1 MNKNKQRF
9 GEMNGKSVLTSK
21 EVRVARNIYGLG
33 VSAASIARA
42 YGVGIRSMQR
52 IVKFKSRKRG

>member
-21 EVRVARNIYGLG
+21 EVRVARNIYNLG
-33 VSAASIARA
+33 VDAASIARA